1 MLPESSWNS
10 PFVAIEE
17 NRKEKQ
23 SQKFIFLSD
32 LWSSPV
38 PVEQQI
44 DFSNDWNHIFQ
55 FQNQSLHL
63 EIAKAASAGTFY
75 NQIQNSCWQ
84 YGKVLSEKDWPVS
97 TINHP
102 HDAFLAL
109 ATLRIG
115 NLKHSDCFILE
126 RKTKDACTFY
136 WLSSPF
142 DYPELCMLYHEV
154 FRGYFYH
161 LSRNLRVE
169 IHSSILPSS
178 IEKVKAWKINLL
190 WIG

>member
-17 NRKEKQ
+17 NRKEAQ
-23 SQKFIFLSD
+23 YQKFIFLSD
-32 LWSSPV
+32 LWGSSVSPEDQSQLV
-38 PVEQQI
+38 GNWSQ
-44 DFSNDWNHIFQ
+44 IFQ
-55 FQNQSLHL
+55 FQNETLTKA
-63 EIAKAASAGTFY
+63 IAKASSANTFY
-75 NQIQNSCWQ
+75 NQLQNSCWQ
-84 YGKVLSEKDWPVS
+84 YGKSLAEKDWPVA
-97 TINHP
+97 TMNHP

-109 ATLRIG
+109 TTLRIG
-115 NLKHSDCFILE
+115 NLKHSECFLLE

-136 WLSSPF
+136 WLSSPI

-161 LSRNLRVE
+161 LSRNLRTE

-178 IEKVKAWKINLL
+178 VEKVKAWKINLL
-190 WIG
+190 WID